1 MKLVQHN
8 EYIYADS
15 WYEKSTAPTVRTQCE
30 YLPNS
35 TQCEYLPN
43 STQCEYL
50 PYCTHPMWVFTQLD
64 LAKNEE

>member
-35 TQCEYLPN
+35 TQCEYLP
-43 STQCEYL
+43 
-50 PYCTHPMWVFTQLD
+50 YCTHPMWVFTQLD
-64 LAKNEE
+64 LAKNEENQSNSSLFF